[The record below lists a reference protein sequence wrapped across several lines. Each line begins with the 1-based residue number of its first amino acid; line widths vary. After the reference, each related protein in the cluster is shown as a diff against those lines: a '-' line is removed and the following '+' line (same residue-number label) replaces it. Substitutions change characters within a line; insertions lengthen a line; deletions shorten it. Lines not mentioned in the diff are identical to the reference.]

1 MRKAGEVTYVDA
13 HNRMGKGTIP
23 TYEKFLKSFSLGR
36 GEACYSTRDEMYRAL
51 DTLQGTVL
59 NGREIKLSIKAS
71 KYKMCKS
78 NYRYQ
83 KC

>member
-13 HNRMGKGTIP
+13 HNRMGKGTIA
-23 TYEKFLKSFSLGR
+23 TCNKFLTSFLGR

-71 KYKMCKS
+71 
-78 NYRYQ
+78 
-83 KC
+83 